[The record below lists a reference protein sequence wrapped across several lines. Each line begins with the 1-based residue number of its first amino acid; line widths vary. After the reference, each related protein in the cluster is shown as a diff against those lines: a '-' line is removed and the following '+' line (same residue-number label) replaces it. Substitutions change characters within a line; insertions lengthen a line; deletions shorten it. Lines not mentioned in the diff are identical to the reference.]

1 MSGMSAAVARPQSP
15 KPRPE
20 NAPPS
25 SLMERI
31 CAVPMPCAATPVAIP
46 RARQHSILM
55 RSNSGAETMAPKM
68 PVAMT
73 RTAVRSGNPPNC
85 SLSPMAIGVV
95 IALLQALTQV
105 QEVTLTFIP
114 KIIAI
119 LLVSSLTAPFVGSVI
134 YSFAEMVYSRI
145 EVGF

>member
-1 MSGMSAAVARPQSP
+1 MNQADALDIVQSALWTVIVASSPAVA
-15 KPRPE
+15 
-20 NAPPS
+20 
-25 SLMERI
+25 
-31 CAVPMPCAATPVAIP
+31 AA
-46 RARQHSILM
+46 
-55 RSNSGAETMAPKM
+55 
-68 PVAMT
+68 
-73 RTAVRSGNPPNC
+73 
-85 SLSPMAIGVV
+85 MAIGII